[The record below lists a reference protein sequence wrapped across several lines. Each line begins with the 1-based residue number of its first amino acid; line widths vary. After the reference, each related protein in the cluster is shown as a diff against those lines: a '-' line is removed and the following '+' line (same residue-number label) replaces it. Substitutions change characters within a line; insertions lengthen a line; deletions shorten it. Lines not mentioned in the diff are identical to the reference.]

1 MKHKQKSASYFEFA
15 CPHFSDHRTQEA
27 KQREKYDST
36 VLYKEPDF
44 LRDFHEPV
52 RLGLFYFRFNS
63 RSATEN
69 RTETK
74 LRKIEK
80 KLRFSVQ
87 TETFSPLPTTYEKKC
102 ENKKFLRQLTIGF
115 QNPAPFM
122 TTFRKANNS
131 CWAPD
136 SWRAGAANF
145 AYSVVQRIDHL
156 SPDFPTQNAFLKV
169 RVQDMGNGGGSGH
182 G

>member
-1 MKHKQKSASYFEFA
+1 MKHKVKSASYFEFA

-87 TETFSPLPTTYEKKC
+87 TETFSPLPATYV
-102 ENKKFLRQLTIGF
+102 ENAKIK
-115 QNPAPFM
+115 
-122 TTFRKANNS
+122 NS
-131 CWAPD
+131 
-136 SWRAGAANF
+136 
-145 AYSVVQRIDHL
+145 
-156 SPDFPTQNAFLKV
+156 
-169 RVQDMGNGGGSGH
+169 
-182 G
+182 

>member
-1 MKHKQKSASYFEFA
+1 
-15 CPHFSDHRTQEA
+15 QEA

-44 LRDFHEPV
+44 LRDFYKPV
-52 RLGLFYFRFNS
+52 RLRLFYFRFNS

-87 TETFSPLPTTYEKKC
+87 TETFSPLPTTYVEKC
-102 ENKKFLRQLTIGF
+102 ENKKFLRQLTSGF
-115 QNPAPFM
+115 QNPAPFV

-145 AYSVVQRIDHL
+145 AYSVVSNTDSRAMPSQTAS
-156 SPDFPTQNAFLKV
+156 SP
-169 RVQDMGNGGGSGH
+169 G
-182 G
+182 